1 MLLNKEYLFTD
12 DKRGW
17 HYAEV
22 CVSVVGRIRHQ
33 YGIPYKQTYTN
44 TRIHTYI
51 TYTHIY
57 IHTYIRTYIHY
68 TYNLNEV
75 IPLCIDSIYSLYYIY
90 CSQHNYIIKAQVKA
104 TCFDLKVIV
113 RLS

>member
-1 MLLNKEYLFTD
+1 VGGTTPKFVFQLL
-12 DKRGW
+12 
-17 HYAEV
+17 AELD
-22 CVSVVGRIRHQ
+22 
-33 YGIPYKQTYTN
+33 TN
-44 TRIHTYI
+44 TGYLTSKPTQIHAYIHTLHTRI
-51 TYTHIY
+51 YTY